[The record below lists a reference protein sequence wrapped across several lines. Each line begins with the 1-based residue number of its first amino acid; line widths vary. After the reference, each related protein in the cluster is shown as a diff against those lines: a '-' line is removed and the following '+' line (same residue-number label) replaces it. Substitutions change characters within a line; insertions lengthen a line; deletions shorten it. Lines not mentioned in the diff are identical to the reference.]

1 MLTLDNFQ
9 PTDEQAGFASGTEL
23 ISELVVNN
31 GIVGICFMAKRRFLW
46 VNPRMA
52 EILGY
57 DNGDLDGRDVRELF
71 VTDEEYREVG
81 LVLEKQAMLSQR
93 YVHERQ
99 LRRKDGSH
107 IWCMLSGRFLHP
119 DDAERR
125 AVWVV
130 QDISQRHEA
139 EQNLVALNQE
149 LERQVAERTLSLQIA
164 NENLRREIEQRKRDQ
179 ELIQQEREK
188 YRALFMNSPLGI
200 LVSDSTGQVV
210 EANRALKNYLAVST
224 MERLRARMQEP
235 NRANHEGTPLSLRS
249 LLDRLKTLPSRR
261 GGPIEFTW
269 TRDNGQQRNVTI
281 LATAMGHWQVSTLY
295 TLADVTEQR
304 HALEREREQQLALA
318 HSSRLTLMGQ
328 MASAL
333 AHELGQPL
341 NACLG
346 YVGGMH
352 LRLAQGT
359 AEKNDLEFALGKMEE
374 SLQQAAAI
382 VRNVRSF
389 AKRQISEH
397 QDTDMQD
404 LMEKTLS
411 LVSPQLRAAGVAVD
425 VAFPVERPRI
435 ACNPVE
441 VQQVLVNLIVNAMDA
456 LEGSP
461 QGHRHIALQVDHERH
476 EGVSITI
483 TDNGPGIGRR
493 DQLRLFETYFS
504 TKRDGLGMG
513 LHIAKTLAEAH
524 RGSLEFLGNAPGAR
538 FRFTLGLAR

>member
-1 MLTLDNFQ
+1 MLTLDNFH
-9 PTDEQAGFASGTEL
+9 PTDAHAGFASGTEL

-31 GIVGICFMAKRRFLW
+31 AIVGICFMANRRFLW

-52 EILGY
+52 DIMGY
-57 DNGDLDGRDVRELF
+57 DHGELDGRDVRELF
-71 VTDEEYREVG
+71 VTDQEYREVG
-81 LVLEKQAMLSQR
+81 LVLEEQATLSLR

-99 LRRKDGSH
+99 LRRKDGSQL
-107 IWCMLSGRFLHP
+107 WCLLSGRFLHP
-119 DDAERR
+119 GDAERR

-139 EQNLVALNQE
+139 EQNLVALNQV
-149 LERQVAERTLSLQIA
+149 LERQVAERTRSLQTA
-164 NENLRREIEQRKRDQ
+164 NETLKREIEQRKRDQ
-179 ELIQQEREK
+179 KLIQQGREK

-224 MERLRARMQEP
+224 MARLRSLMQEP
-235 NRANHEGTPLSLRS
+235 NRANHDGRQFSLGS
-249 LLDRLKTLPSRR
+249 LLSRLKTLPSQR
-261 GGPIEFTW
+261 GAPIEFSW
-269 TRDNGQQRNVTI
+269 TRDDGEQRNVTI
-281 LATAMGHWQVSTLY
+281 LASSMGHRQASTLY

-304 HALEREREQQLALA
+304 QALEREREQQLALA

-346 YVGGMH
+346 YVGGMN

-359 AEKNDLEFALGKMEE
+359 AEKDDLEFALGKIED

-389 AKRQISEH
+389 AKRQIIEH
-397 QDTDMQD
+397 EDTDIQD
-404 LMEKTLS
+404 LMENTLS
-411 LVSPQLRAAGVAVD
+411 LVSAQLRSAGVAVD
-425 VAFPVERPRI
+425 MAFPVERPRI

-441 VQQVLVNLIVNAMDA
+441 VQQVLVNLIMNAIDA
-456 LEGSP
+456 LEDSP
-461 QGHRHIALQVDHERH
+461 QAQRHIALHVDHERH
-476 EGVSITI
+476 EAVSITI
-483 TDNGPGIGRR
+483 TDDGPGIGRR

-513 LHIAKTLAEAH
+513 LHIAKTIAEAH

-538 FRFTLGLAR
+538 FRFTLRSAR